1 MVVLD
6 TPPQSLLL
14 AAATLRSA
22 IINDGNTAGDLAVAT
37 TGLRGRLGAAAAAI
51 LCLAG
56 AFHGA
61 RLLRPAL
68 FAVGAVVGGW
78 IVYVGLHAILM
89 GLPLQMPVALI
100 GAAAAAA
107 GVGIASMELL
117 PVGVFLGGVVAGAV
131 AGLALEGPLGA
142 LLGLPHTELLVA
154 IGGVVGGAA
163 ALYGGRA
170 RAEIVAIALAYA
182 GAAGAAVAAEVAV
195 TGFTKGPPRANGLL
209 GLIWWLVVG
218 AVGTIAAVMQLKG
231 GWARSHEADYVEI
244 E

>member
-1 MVVLD
+1 MVVLHA
-6 TPPQSLLL
+6 PPQPLVRLV
-14 AAATLRSA
+14 ATLRA
-22 IINDGNTAGDLAVAT
+22 ALATGHDGSDVAVAT
-37 TGLRGRLGAAAAAI
+37 TGIRGRLGAAAAAA
-51 LCLAG
+51 LCLAA

-68 FAVGAVVGGW
+68 FAVGASIGGW
-78 IVYVGLHAILM
+78 VVYVGLHAILS
-89 GLPLQMPVALI
+89 GVPLQLPIALV
-100 GAAAAAA
+100 GAAAGAA
-107 GVGIASMELL
+107 GVGVAAMELL

-154 IGGVVGGAA
+154 IGSVVGGAA

-170 RAEIVAIALAYA
+170 RAEVVAIALAYA

-195 TGFTKGPPRANGLL
+195 TGWTTGPPPATGLMGLL
-209 GLIWWLVVG
+209 WWLVVG
-218 AVGTIAAVMQLKG
+218 ALGTVAAVMQLKG
-231 GWARSHEADYVEI
+231 GWARDHEADYVEI